1 MNWTPAPE
9 APSLAMVTAGMQAM
23 YAASHG
29 DIDATAREVSATYR
43 AMLAKSPTRAQL
55 VGYVWTEPTG
65 TVCFARPHEAKS
77 PRAEPVYALLLPQM

>member
-1 MNWTPAPE
+1 MNWQPTPE
-9 APSLAMVTAGMQAM
+9 APTLGMVTAGMQAL

-65 TVCFARPHEAKS
+65 LVCFAQPHQARS
-77 PRAEPVYALLLPQM
+77 PNAYPVYSLIQPHL